1 MSSWISDIIIT
12 FFEAVCC
19 QMFFSIFSD
28 ENKKYKK
35 GKYRIITTGVLGLLY
50 FAVGNI
56 LASNFILRE
65 IIGIVITSV
74 IMIMIRDIKI
84 KKAGVLSIF
93 FFGLLVAVEYLAFI
107 YMQIVASD
115 PGDASG
121 KEEVIISFIAIVD
134 MLILFLCILFIRRFF
149 RGKQNRMLYDEEWI
163 KYLIFPIFTII
174 VIGTIL
180 ASFKYVNDS
189 EQIRSLYAIS
199 FGMLIMNFLVFY
211 LMEDIA
217 RKGELLREK
226 EIFEVQG
233 KNQLE
238 MYNSLNES
246 LERKRSESHEFKNH
260 ILCIQSL
267 VENGDYEKLKSY
279 VSDLNKYDPM
289 LINVIDTNNSII
301 NAVVNT
307 KYREAVGKHIVFT
320 FRLNDLS
327 DIMIEEKDVVVLL
340 SNLLNNAIEACEKC
354 RDNRVIKLKF
364 IHDDDG
370 IILSVRNTYE
380 TPVLRAGDD
389 FITTKEDNREIHGIG
404 IKNIL
409 KIITKYDGIYSI
421 KTENNDF
428 YFSVMFH
435 EGNRYR

>member
-35 GKYRIITTGVLGLLY
+35 GKYRIITTVVLGLFY
-50 FAVGNI
+50 FADGNI

-65 IIGIVITSV
+65 ITGIVITSV

-84 KKAGVLSIF
+84 KKAGVLSIL

-107 YMQIVASD
+107 FMQIVASD

-134 MLILFLCILFIRRFF
+134 MLILYLCILFIRRLF

-174 VIGTIL
+174 VIGIIL
-180 ASFKYVNDS
+180 ASFKNVNDS
-189 EQIRSLYAIS
+189 EQIQSLYAIS

-246 LERKRSESHEFKNH
+246 LERKRNESHEFKNH

-279 VSDLNKYDPM
+279 VSDLNKYEPM

-320 FRLNDLS
+320 FRVNDLS

-380 TPVLRAGDD
+380 TPVLRTGDD

-421 KTENNDF
+421 KTEDNEF

-435 EGNRYR
+435 EGNH